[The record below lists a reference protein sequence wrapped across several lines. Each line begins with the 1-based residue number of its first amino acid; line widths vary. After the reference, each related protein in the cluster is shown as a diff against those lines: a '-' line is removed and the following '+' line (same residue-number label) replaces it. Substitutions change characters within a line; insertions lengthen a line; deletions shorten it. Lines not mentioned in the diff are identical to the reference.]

1 MASLDDIYDIIQ
13 KLEDGGIE
21 YLLITVQKGKKQ
33 GKADVFYSLKD
44 RSSMKILARG
54 LGVFNQ
60 EIDNIEKQDED
71 NEQDE

>member
-1 MASLDDIYDIIQ
+1 
-13 KLEDGGIE
+13 
-21 YLLITVQKGKKQ
+21 
-33 GKADVFYSLKD
+33 
-44 RSSMKILARG
+44 MKILARG

>member
-21 YLLITVQKGKKQ
+21 YLLITVQNGKKQ